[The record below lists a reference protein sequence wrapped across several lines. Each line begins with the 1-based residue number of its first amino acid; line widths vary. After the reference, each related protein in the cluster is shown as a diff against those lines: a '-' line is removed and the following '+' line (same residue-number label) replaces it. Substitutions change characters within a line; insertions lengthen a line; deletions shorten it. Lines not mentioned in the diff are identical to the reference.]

1 MKKYNAVDNMY
12 QLRRLL
18 AHAKQPSKYIKDKK
32 IKDKKESNVIEFSN
46 SRKEQD
52 KAA

>member
-1 MKKYNAVDNMY
+1 MKKYNAIDKMY

-32 IKDKKESNVIEFSN
+32 KSNVIEFPN